1 MENKD
6 VLSTE
11 NISFHALSATE
22 WRVLDNRYPRHSIDA
37 LLGFVACQG
46 STYYMTRMNHPLE
59 AERCSSL
66 QKAAQ
71 FLVREAARANGAT
84 ADSHRGALATSAS

>member
-22 WRVLDNRYPRHSIDA
+22 WRVLDSRYPKHSIDA

-46 STYYMTRMNHPLE
+46 STFYMTRMNHPLE
-59 AERCSSL
+59 AARCSSL
-66 QKAAQ
+66 EKVAE
-71 FLVREAARANGAT
+71 FLASEARAE
-84 ADSHRGALATSAS
+84 SHRGALATSPG